1 MITFYLTFALAAQ
14 TLFNGENLDGW
25 HSSEPQVWKV
35 IDGAIVG
42 GDLKTA
48 TTKNSFLFYEED
60 YDDFELRLQF
70 KLQGDES
77 MGMVNSGVQFRS
89 QPWDA
94 GYAKGYQAD
103 IGNPGWWGSLFDEWR
118 RSVVLDPSD
127 MTELGPALN
136 YGGWNNY
143 VIRCEGPR
151 IRLWVN
157 DILTVDYREQDS
169 SIPLHGQIALQ
180 LHSGGSVQVSFRDIT
195 LEKIIRPQSPLTPQQ
210 QRARFTV
217 PEGYSVELVSSEE
230 HGLPKPITVQ
240 FDDAGR
246 MWSMTATE
254 YPLDANESPEEAA
267 QLWAAR
273 GRDKVVYFD
282 NPSAIG
288 PHQAHTFADGLAM
301 PMGLLPWKNGVIL
314 GVGSDVIFLEDEDAD
329 GTADKRTTLLSGF
342 GIQDSHLM
350 PHQFTLMPSGWIALA
365 QGAFNMSQV
374 VAGDQPAVT
383 FNYCKLG
390 RFRPDGSIFET
401 IGVGFNNIWGLVLDP
416 QGNVFIQEANDSK
429 YSVVLFQNSSSYPGI
444 GNEKMQSYAP
454 LAPPIADFTMGGTGL
469 SGLALSGDHADTFQA
484 PWADAMFIAN
494 PITGKVQAVRV
505 QHQVDGEVQFTKLDD
520 FLTCDDP
527 WFRPIAIHF
536 GPDDCLYI
544 VDWYNKIISHNEV
557 SREHPDRDKSRG
569 RIWRVRH
576 TSQTNRDIPDLT
588 KYSNSQLITA
598 LQSNSTWEMRA
609 AWRQIIFR
617 DAQDLIPELGRL
629 VLDDQLSEPTR
640 IHALWS
646 LNALHKVDADISLQ
660 LLRSP
665 NRNIRREALR
675 AQEGWLRTSLVED
688 SDPQVRAEAIRSV
701 LRASAI
707 TNKHL
712 AELIRFAKPSVAP
725 TTQRE
730 ETPWAGRHGVPV
742 AAGASYNR
750 EFERFL
756 VRQGLEQHPQM
767 LKAFLNSGEANDL
780 PPENRLLACLALP
793 TAEAA
798 QPFVAIWQHINRL
811 PSEEELILLLRGA
824 QDPSLRPWVESLFAD
839 PTRAQP
845 LMMATLKLRD
855 RLDAAVVESL
865 LTAALLEL
873 SKTPGNEQL
882 VLEMVNAFQMEA
894 LQDVTAGIF
903 ANIET
908 SMPHRQ
914 RALHTLRTLRAGSH
928 DAVVNFLDQQQGP
941 RGLEIEAL
949 IALGESDHAR
959 AQEILFAK
967 WSTLAK
973 FEKQEIAEA
982 LSKSASGSGLLLSG
996 LNAQHFASALFSPA
1010 ILERMQSWIP
1020 GNNVLQSLWAERA
1033 ATLPRGLYLSG
1044 DPDQSHATPI
1054 DLRGEFTVEAWVKI
1068 NNQISNAD
1076 SLMGATGGADFNFYD
1091 THARFYGGPQH
1102 GDLIIAQH
1110 AMMPDQWTH
1119 FALSRD
1125 QHGIFKMYVNGAINQ
1140 VSTTQ
1145 NQDDFLGLHVGR
1157 SSPSDG
1163 GTDGYIVEFRLWDH
1177 ERSAADINSRYRH
1190 ALTASNAGL
1199 SFSFANAPRENI
1211 VQGGAAFVPMA
1222 NGPGL
1227 MDAGQ
1232 IQEQQHLMERF
1243 SALAQQPGDLA
1254 RGKVYFQ
1261 TLCLSCHTLNGEG
1274 VGIAPAL
1281 DGSTNRTTE
1290 ALLLALLTPDAAI
1303 EPGYRMYRIETY
1315 EGKMHEGFMLQN
1327 NSSGTT
1333 IVFMGGRELFIP
1345 KSEIRR
1351 EGFMK
1356 RSLMPG
1362 GLIDNLPDADISALL
1377 SFIASLE

>member
-25 HSSEPQVWKV
+25 HSQEPQLWKV
-35 IDGAIVG
+35 VDGAIVG

-48 TTKNSFLFYEED
+48 TDKNSFLFYEET

-70 KLQGDES
+70 RLEGDEG

-127 MTELGPALN
+127 MAELGPALN

-169 SIPLHGQIALQ
+169 SIPLHGKIALQ
-180 LHSGGSVQVSFRDIT
+180 LHAGGSVQVSFRDIT
-195 LEKIIRPQSPLTPQQ
+195 LEKIVRPQSPLTPQQ

-267 QLWAAR
+267 RLWATR
-273 GRDKVVYFD
+273 GRDKVVYF
-282 NPSAIG
+282 NQPSAIG
-288 PHQAHTFADGLAM
+288 PHQAQTFADGLAM

-314 GVGSDVIFLEDEDAD
+314 GLGSEVIFLEDEDGD

-365 QGAFNMSQV
+365 QGAFNLSQV
-374 VAGDQPAVT
+374 IAGDQPPVT

-429 YSVVLFQNSSSYPGI
+429 YSVVPFQNSSSYPGI
-444 GNEKMQSYAP
+444 GNEKMQPYAP
-454 LAPPIADFTMGGTGL
+454 LAPPIAEFTMGGTGL
-469 SGLALSGDHADTFQA
+469 SGLALSGQHADSFPA

-505 QHQVDGEVQFTKLDD
+505 QHQADGEVQFTKLND
-520 FLTCDDP
+520 FVTCDDP
-527 WFRPIAIHF
+527 WFRPVAIHF

-576 TSQTNRDIPDLT
+576 ASQTNRDIPDLT
-588 KYSNSQLITA
+588 KYSNLQLITA

-617 DAQDLIPELGRL
+617 DAQDLIPELRRL

-646 LNALHKVDADISLQ
+646 LNALHKVDSAISLQ

-665 NRNIRREALR
+665 NRNLRREALR

-701 LRASAI
+701 LRASQI
-707 TNKHL
+707 TSEHL
-712 AELIRFAKPSVAP
+712 AELIRFAKPSIAP
-725 TTQRE
+725 DNPRE
-730 ETPWAGRHGVPV
+730 EIPWAGRHGVPV
-742 AAGASYNR
+742 TPGASYNR

-756 VRQGLEQHPQM
+756 VRQGLEQHTQ
-767 LKAFLNSGEANDL
+767 LLNKFLNSAQAKDL
-780 PPENRLLACLALP
+780 PSENRLLACLALP

-798 QPFVAIWQHINRL
+798 QPFVEIWQHVNRL
-811 PSEEELILLLRGA
+811 PNEEELVLLLHGA

-855 RLDAAVVESL
+855 RLDATVVESL
-865 LTAALLEL
+865 LMTALLEL

-882 VLEMVNAFQMEA
+882 VLEMVDAFQMEA
-894 LQDVTAGIF
+894 LQDVAAGIF
-903 ANIET
+903 TNVET
-908 SMPHRQ
+908 PMMHRQ
-914 RALHTLRTLRAGSH
+914 RALHTLRAIHAGSH
-928 DAVVNFLDQQQGP
+928 DAVVNFIDQQQGP

-949 IALGESDHAR
+949 IALGESNHPR
-959 AQEILFAK
+959 AQDVLFTK
-967 WSTLAK
+967 WNTLTL
-973 FEKQEIAEA
+973 FEKQEITVA
-982 LSKSASGSGLLLSG
+982 LSKSASGSELLLSG
-996 LNAQHFASALFSPA
+996 LNAQYLAATIFSPA

-1020 GNNVLQSLWAERA
+1020 ESVVLQKLWAERA
-1033 ATLPRGLYLSG
+1033 ASLPSGLYLNG
-1044 DPDQSHATPI
+1044 DPSQSYGTPI

-1068 NNQISNAD
+1068 NDQISNAD
-1076 SLMGATGGADFNFYD
+1076 GLLGTTGGADINFHD
-1091 THARFYGGPQH
+1091 AHARFYGGAQLS
-1102 GDLIIAQH
+1102 DLIIAQH
-1110 AMMPDQWTH
+1110 SMVPDQWTH
-1119 FALSRD
+1119 LALSRGQD
-1125 QHGIFKMYVNGAINQ
+1125 GFFKMYINGELDQ
-1140 VSTTQ
+1140 VSATQ
-1145 NQDDFLGLHVGR
+1145 NHDDFLGLHIGR
-1157 SSPSDG
+1157 SSPGGS

-1177 ERSAADINSRYRH
+1177 ERSATEINSRYRH
-1190 ALTASNAGL
+1190 SLTASHAGL
-1199 SFSFANAPRENI
+1199 SFSFAQFPHEDLLL
-1211 VQGGAAFVPMA
+1211 GGATFVPMA
-1222 NGPGL
+1222 NGPAL
-1227 MDAGQ
+1227 MDAEQ
-1232 IQEQQHLMERF
+1232 IQKQQQTLERF
-1243 SALAQQPGDLA
+1243 MALAQQPGNPT
-1254 RGKVYFQ
+1254 RGKLLFQ
-1261 TLCLSCHTLNGEG
+1261 PLCLSCHTLNGEG

-1281 DGSTNRTTE
+1281 DGSANRTPE
-1290 ALLLALLTPDAAI
+1290 ALLRAILTPDAAT

-1315 EGKMHEGFMLQN
+1315 EGKMHEGFMLQS
-1327 NSSGTT
+1327 NSSGTSL
-1333 IVFMGGRELFIP
+1333 VFTGGRELFIP

-1356 RSLMPG
+1356 RSLMPT

-1377 SFIASLE
+1377 SFISSLQ